1 MTPPIEPKTATT
13 TVIAANAV
21 PEHPLSTKEAAA
33 LLKVSEQTV
42 RKFLRIGRLQRLP
55 DIGRNRILPG
65 GIKAMLRLN

>member
-1 MTPPIEPKTATT
+1 MNAPTEPKTTT
-13 TVIAANAV
+13 TIAIAV
-21 PEHPLSTKEAAA
+21 PDYPVSTKEAAA